1 MKNNIVFLP
10 ERATKGSSFQAIEN
24 KLFLRTGCSGKL
36 EIASKNKLGFLKRKF
51 VTKIVF
57 SCQTRMM
64 LKLFKENIRIAF
76 GSIRTQL
83 LRTILTVLIIAI
95 GITAL
100 VSILT
105 VVSALENT
113 ISSDFASMGANTF
126 NINQYENEV
135 RNNGGQERKI
145 INPIISYPEAVAFK
159 NKYNYPFTETSL
171 SFKATSVAEV
181 KFGAIK
187 TDPENSI
194 VGVDEHFMTNS
205 GLETSAGRNFTGFD
219 IDNNAYVCIVG
230 SDFEKG
236 LLKDVNPI
244 DKVIS
249 IRGARFRVIGVL
261 KEKGST
267 FGNSQDLRILIPIQV
282 ARSLFTAPNINYTM
296 SIMVSKKELLDQ
308 AIDNATST
316 MRRVRKLSPI
326 KDNNFGVVRS
336 DDLINRILGIT
347 KYLGLASWLIGIIT
361 VLGSSIA
368 LMNIMI
374 VSVTE
379 RTREIGVRK
388 ALGAKKTTIAFQFF
402 IETLLIGQLGGLV
415 GIIFGIL
422 IGFGIATAMSFV
434 FVIPWGAIMAAFITS
449 FIVAIVSGLYPAVK
463 AAKLDP
469 IEALR
474 YE

>member
-1 MKNNIVFLP
+1 MLNLFRENVKI
-10 ERATKGSSFQAIEN
+10 AIGS
-24 KLFLRTGCSGKL
+24 
-36 EIASKNKLGFLKRKF
+36 
-51 VTKIVF
+51 V
-57 SCQTRMM
+57 
-64 LKLFKENIRIAF
+64 
-76 GSIRTQL
+76 RTQL

-100 VSILT
+100 VGILT
-105 VVSALENT
+105 VVAALENT
-113 ISSDFASMGANTF
+113 ISTDFASMGANTF
-126 NINQYENEV
+126 NINQYENTTRRRGNE
-135 RNNGGQERKI
+135 EREI
-145 INPIISYPEAVAFK
+145 INPIISYPEAVSFQNKFK
-159 NKYNYPFTETSL
+159 YPLTETSL
-171 SFKATSVAEV
+171 SFTATSKAEV

-187 TDPENSI
+187 TDPEI
-194 VGVDEHFMTNS
+194 TVVGVDENFIPNS
-205 GLETSAGRNFTGFD
+205 GLETNLGRNFNGFD
-219 IDNNAYVCIVG
+219 IDNNTYMCIVG

-244 DKVIS
+244 NKIIS
-249 IRGARFRVIGVL
+249 IRGAKFKVIGML

-267 FGNSQDLRILIPIQV
+267 FGNSQDLRVLIPIQL
-282 ARSLFTAPNINYTM
+282 ARSLFTAPNINYTI
-296 SIMVSKKELLDQ
+296 SVMVEKKELLDQ

-316 MRRVRKLSPI
+316 MRRVRKLSPV
-326 KDNNFGVVRS
+326 KDNNFAVVRS
-336 DDLINRILGIT
+336 DDLINRILSIT
-347 KYLGLASWLIGIIT
+347 KYLGLASWLIGVIT

-422 IGFGIATAMSFV
+422 IGFGIASAMNFAFV
-434 FVIPWGAIMAAFITS
+434 VPLGAIMAAFITS
-449 FIVAIVSGLYPAVK
+449 FIVAIVSGLYPAIK
-463 AAKLDP
+463 AAILDP

>member
-1 MKNNIVFLP
+1 
-10 ERATKGSSFQAIEN
+10 
-24 KLFLRTGCSGKL
+24 
-36 EIASKNKLGFLKRKF
+36 
-51 VTKIVF
+51 
-57 SCQTRMM
+57 MM

-83 LRTILTVLIIAI
+83 LRTILTVMIIAI

-100 VSILT
+100 VGILT
-105 VVSALENT
+105 VVAALENT
-113 ISSDFASMGANTF
+113 LSSDFASMGANTF
-126 NINQYENEV
+126 NINQYENTS
-135 RNNGGQERKI
+135 RRRGGGEREI

-159 NKYNYPFTETSL
+159 NKYNYPLTETSL
-171 SFKATSVAEV
+171 SFTATSTAEV
-181 KFGAIK
+181 RYEALK
-187 TDPENSI
+187 TDPEIN
-194 VGVDEHFMTNS
+194 VLGVDEHFLTNS
-205 GLETSAGRNFTGFD
+205 GLETDFGRNFTNFD
-219 IDNNAYVCIVG
+219 ISNNTYTCVVG
-230 SDFEKG
+230 SDFKKG
-236 LLKDVNPI
+236 ILKDVNPI
-244 DKVIS
+244 GKTLS
-249 IRGARFRVIGVL
+249 IRGAKFKVIGML

-282 ARSLFTAPNINYTM
+282 ARSLFTAPNINYTL
-296 SIMVSKKELLDQ
+296 SVMVGKKELLDQ
-308 AIDNATST
+308 AIDNANST

-326 KDNNFGVVRS
+326 KDNNFAIVRS
-336 DDLINRILGIT
+336 DDLINRILSIT

-361 VLGSSIA
+361 ILGSSIA

-402 IETLLIGQLGGLV
+402 IETLLIGQIGGFV

-422 IGFGIATAMSFV
+422 IGFGLSTAMNFV
-434 FVIPWGAIMAAFITS
+434 FVIPWGAMMAAFVVS
-449 FIVAIVSGLYPAVK
+449 FIVALVSGLYPAIK
-463 AAKLDP
+463 SANLDP

>member
-1 MKNNIVFLP
+1 
-10 ERATKGSSFQAIEN
+10 
-24 KLFLRTGCSGKL
+24 
-36 EIASKNKLGFLKRKF
+36 
-51 VTKIVF
+51 
-57 SCQTRMM
+57 MM

-83 LRTILTVLIIAI
+83 LRTILTVMIIAI

-100 VSILT
+100 VGILT

-113 ISSDFASMGANTF
+113 LSSDFASMGANTF
-126 NINQYENEV
+126 NINQYENNS
-135 RNNGGQERKI
+135 RRRGGGEREI
-145 INPIISYPEAVAFK
+145 INPVISYPEAVAFK
-159 NKYNYPFTETSL
+159 NKYNYPLTETSL
-171 SFKATSVAEV
+171 SFTATTTAEV
-181 KFGAIK
+181 KYEAEK
-187 TDPENSI
+187 TDPQIS
-194 VGVDEHFMTNS
+194 VLGVDEHFLVNS
-205 GLETSAGRNFTGFD
+205 GLETSSGRNFTNFD
-219 IDNNAYVCIVG
+219 ISNNTFSCIVG

-236 LLKDVNPI
+236 ILKDVNPI
-244 DKVIS
+244 GKTIS
-249 IRGARFRVIGVL
+249 IRGAKFKVIGVL

-267 FGNSQDLRILIPIQV
+267 FGKSQDLRVFIPIQV
-282 ARSLFTAPNINYTM
+282 ARSLFTTPNINYTL
-296 SIMVSKKELLDQ
+296 SIMVTKKELLDQ
-308 AIDNATST
+308 AIDNANSI
-316 MRRVRKLSPI
+316 MRRVRKLSPV
-326 KDNNFGVVRS
+326 KDNNFAIVRS

-347 KYLGLASWLIGIIT
+347 KYLGFASWLIGIIT
-361 VLGSSIA
+361 ILGSSIA

-422 IGFGIATAMSFV
+422 IGYGISTAMDFV
-434 FVIPWGAIMAAFITS
+434 FVIPWQAIMAAFLTS
-449 FIVAIVSGLYPAVK
+449 FMVAIVSGLYPAVK
-463 AAKLDP
+463 SANLDP

>member
-1 MKNNIVFLP
+1 
-10 ERATKGSSFQAIEN
+10 
-24 KLFLRTGCSGKL
+24 
-36 EIASKNKLGFLKRKF
+36 
-51 VTKIVF
+51 
-57 SCQTRMM
+57 M
-64 LKLFKENIRIAF
+64 LNLFKENVKIAI
-76 GSIRTQL
+76 GSVRTQL

-100 VSILT
+100 VGILT
-105 VVSALENT
+105 VVAALENT
-113 ISSDFASMGANTF
+113 LSADFASMGANTF
-126 NINQYENEV
+126 NINQYENTT
-135 RNNGGQERKI
+135 RNRGNEEREI
-145 INPIISYPEAVAFK
+145 INPIISYPEAVAFQDK
-159 NKYNYPFTETSL
+159 FKYPFTETSL
-171 SFKATSVAEV
+171 SFTATSRAEV
-181 KFGAIK
+181 KYEANE
-187 TDPENSI
+187 TDPEI
-194 VGVDEHFMTNS
+194 TVVGVDENFIPNS
-205 GLETSAGRNFTGFD
+205 GLETNLGRNFNGFD
-219 IDNNAYVCIVG
+219 IDNNTYMCVVG

-244 DKVIS
+244 NKIIS
-249 IRGARFRVIGVL
+249 IRGAKFKVIGVL

-267 FGNSQDLRILIPIQV
+267 FGNSQDLRVLIPIQV
-282 ARSLFTAPNINYTM
+282 ARSLFTAPNINY
-296 SIMVSKKELLDQ
+296 SLSVMVNKKELLEQ

-316 MRRVRKLSPI
+316 MRRVRKLSPV

-336 DDLINRILGIT
+336 DDLINRILSIT
-347 KYLGLASWLIGIIT
+347 QYLGLASWLIGVIT

-388 ALGAKKTTIAFQFF
+388 ALGAKKSTIAFQFF

-415 GIIFGIL
+415 GIVFGIL
-422 IGFGIATAMSFV
+422 IGFGIATAMYFT

-449 FIVAIVSGLYPAVK
+449 FIVAIVSGLYPAIK
-463 AAKLDP
+463 AAVLDP

>member
-1 MKNNIVFLP
+1 
-10 ERATKGSSFQAIEN
+10 
-24 KLFLRTGCSGKL
+24 
-36 EIASKNKLGFLKRKF
+36 
-51 VTKIVF
+51 
-57 SCQTRMM
+57 M
-64 LKLFKENIRIAF
+64 LNLFKENVKIAI
-76 GSIRTQL
+76 GSVRTQL

-100 VSILT
+100 VGILT
-105 VVSALENT
+105 VVAALENT
-113 ISSDFASMGANTF
+113 LSADFASMGANTF
-126 NINQYENEV
+126 NINQYENTTRNRGNDV
-135 RNNGGQERKI
+135 REI
-145 INPIISYPEAVAFK
+145 INPIISYPEAVAFQEK
-159 NKYNYPFTETSL
+159 FKYPFTETSL
-171 SFKATSVAEV
+171 SFTATSRAEV
-181 KFGAIK
+181 KYEANE
-187 TDPENSI
+187 TDPEI
-194 VGVDEHFMTNS
+194 TVVGVDENFIPNS
-205 GLETSAGRNFTGFD
+205 GLETSLGRNFNGFD
-219 IDNNAYVCIVG
+219 IDNNTYMCVVG

-244 DKVIS
+244 NKIIS
-249 IRGARFRVIGVL
+249 IRGAKFKVIGVL

-267 FGNSQDLRILIPIQV
+267 FGNSQDLRVLIPIQV
-282 ARSLFTAPNINYTM
+282 ARSLFTAPNINYSL
-296 SIMVSKKELLDQ
+296 SIMVNKKELLDQ

-316 MRRVRKLSPI
+316 MRRVRKLSPV

-336 DDLINRILGIT
+336 DDLINRILSIT
-347 KYLGLASWLIGIIT
+347 QYLGLASWLIGVIT

-388 ALGAKKTTIAFQFF
+388 ALGAKKSTIAFQFF

-422 IGFGIATAMSFV
+422 IGFGIATAMDFA
-434 FVIPWGAIMAAFITS
+434 FMIPWGAIMAAFITS
-449 FIVAIVSGLYPAVK
+449 FIVAIVSGLYPAIK
-463 AAKLDP
+463 AAVLDP

>member
-1 MKNNIVFLP
+1 
-10 ERATKGSSFQAIEN
+10 
-24 KLFLRTGCSGKL
+24 
-36 EIASKNKLGFLKRKF
+36 
-51 VTKIVF
+51 
-57 SCQTRMM
+57 MM

-76 GSIRTQL
+76 GSIKTQI

-100 VSILT
+100 VGILT

-126 NINQYENEV
+126 NINQYENKV
-135 RNNGGQERKI
+135 RNRGGNEREV

-159 NKYNYPFTETSL
+159 NKYKYPFTETSL
-171 SFKATSVAEV
+171 SFTATSTAEV
-181 KFGAIK
+181 KYLGEK
-187 TDPENSI
+187 TDPEITI
-194 VGVDEHFMTNS
+194 VGVDEHFITNS
-205 GLETSAGRNFTGFD
+205 GLETSLGRSFNQFD
-219 IDNNAYVCIVG
+219 IDNNTYSCIVG

-236 LLKDVNPI
+236 LLKDINPI

-249 IRGARFRVIGVL
+249 IRGARFKVIGVL

-267 FGNSQDLRILIPIQV
+267 FGNSQDLRVLIPIQV
-282 ARSLFTAPNINYTM
+282 GRSLFTAPNINYTI
-296 SIMVSKKELLDQ
+296 SVMVSKKEVLDQ

-316 MRRVRKLSPI
+316 MRRVRKLSPVR
-326 KDNNFGVVRS
+326 DNNFGVVRS

-347 KYLGLASWLIGIIT
+347 QYLGWAAWIISIIT
-361 VLGSSIA
+361 ILGSSIA

-388 ALGAKKTTIAFQFF
+388 ALGAKRTTVAFQFF
-402 IETLLIGQLGGLV
+402 IETLLIGQIGGLV
-415 GIIFGIL
+415 GIVLGIL
-422 IGFGIATAMSFV
+422 LGFAIAAAMSFS
-434 FVIPWGAIMAAFITS
+434 FVIPWMAIFAAFATS
-449 FIVAIVSGLYPAVK
+449 FCVALVSGLYPAIK
-463 AAKLDP
+463 ASKLDP